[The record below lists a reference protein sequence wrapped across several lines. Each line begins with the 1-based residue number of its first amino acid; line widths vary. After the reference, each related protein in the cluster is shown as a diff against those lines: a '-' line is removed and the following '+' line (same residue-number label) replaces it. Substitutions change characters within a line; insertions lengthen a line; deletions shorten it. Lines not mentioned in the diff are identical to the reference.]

1 MSEPSLAQLIWEY
14 LKATVS
20 YWWLIVPGVLMP
32 LPDLWKYL
40 HPQRRELS
48 IPKWLRWTLPL
59 LCLSLAQFL
68 AYRNASINLSQVIEE
83 KKQLGIRNN
92 ALNSELEQEKQ
103 KSTNAR
109 PFREPSDSLRKRT
122 MRAADELHEYL
133 EKRAEGRPPDAWP
146 NSNEPDP
153 SPERKAAIK
162 LSQSYAQETQD
173 YYMKH
178 FKDRLMGI
186 VKEYESIG
194 VPTRHLENDFKQRV
208 PGIAEAGSAWEG
220 MDDLSRFRELA
231 YRVDARN
238 HLIVF

>member
-1 MSEPSLAQLIWEY
+1 VEISSSAAQRALYTEMVA
-14 LKATVS
+14 LDAAATM
-20 YWWLIVPGVLMP
+20 LVPRSVLGIQKR
-32 LPDLWKYL
+32 KY
-40 HPQRRELS
+40 Q
-48 IPKWLRWTLPL
+48 
-59 LCLSLAQFL
+59 
-68 AYRNASINLSQVIEE
+68 SQVIEE

-92 ALNSELEQEKQ
+92 ALDSELEQEKQ

-146 NSNEPDP
+146 NSNEPVP

-162 LSQSYAQETQD
+162 LSQSYAQETQN

-194 VPTRHLENDFKQRV
+194 VPRAIWKMISNSACRV
-208 PGIAEAGSAWEG
+208 
-220 MDDLSRFRELA
+220 
-231 YRVDARN
+231 
-238 HLIVF
+238 

>member
-1 MSEPSLAQLIWEY
+1 MAHRSGGANATPRFVEISSSAAQRALYTEMVA
-14 LKATVS
+14 LDAAATM
-20 YWWLIVPGVLMP
+20 LVPRSVLGIQKR
-32 LPDLWKYL
+32 KY
-40 HPQRRELS
+40 Q
-48 IPKWLRWTLPL
+48 
-59 LCLSLAQFL
+59 
-68 AYRNASINLSQVIEE
+68 SQVIEE

-92 ALNSELEQEKQ
+92 ALDSELEQEKQ

-146 NSNEPDP
+146 NSNEPVP

-194 VPTRHLENDFKQRV
+194 VPTRYLENDFKQRV